1 MSEGIANA
9 DDSETTSVLPPIS
22 EEERLAE
29 VLFEKM
35 ECLDPSEEGDR
46 GWHGLTGH
54 EREFYISSMEAVLR
68 AQSSPT
74 TAK

>member
-1 MSEGIANA
+1 MPA
-9 DDSETTSVLPPIS
+9 DSALEEIGAVDVLPPIG

-35 ECLDPSEEGDR
+35 EHLDPSEEGGR
-46 GWHGLTGH
+46 GWRGLTDH
-54 EREFYISSMEAVLR
+54 ERGFYIYSVEAVLR